1 MGKLEVV
8 NVGAV
13 YAGLLLILIE
23 YVLITLP
30 IELVA
35 LILNVNEP
43 VLVGVPLI
51 TPVERLNDKPVGSDP
66 LYKLKVIG
74 AVPLMPIVAE

>member
-1 MGKLEVV
+1 M
-8 NVGAV
+8 NAGAV

-30 IELVA
+30 IELAA
-35 LILNVNEP
+35 LILNENVP

-51 TPVERLNDKPVGSDP
+51 TPVERLNDKPVGSVP
-66 LYKLKVIG
+66 LYRLKVIG
-74 AVPLMPIVAE
+74 LVPVTATLAE